1 MKLISNNEHTFKIQ
15 YCPRIKI
22 LKINKKLEN
31 YSSFGSL

>member
-1 MKLISNNEHTFKIQ
+1 MFSMKDTLKIQ

-31 YSSFGSL
+31 YSSFVSL